1 MLWGVFAG
9 FAFARLFSAPP
20 VANSPA
26 VPKFLAPV
34 AQPEPQVIEVQM
46 PQYIAPQSSGST
58 LTNAAL
64 GAAVIAAGFV
74 AGRQAML
81 FTSRGS
87 SSPKKRPTST
97 AARRPAPQPKAA
109 PKRPERL
116 PFRVEDRPSNRGN
129 PYDNQKN
136 IQTQKSGFG
145 NFVQRFQTVD
155 KKSKYGVPIFL
166 SNGNINPAYLAA
178 ERKDEKAQ
186 KVRNITQAE
195 KKRKGLISAGA
206 FELADYVKKKI
217 GPVGSGK
224 DYYESGR

>member
-34 AQPEPQVIEVQM
+34 PQPEPQLIEVQM

-64 GAAVIAAGFV
+64 GAAVVAAGFV

-97 AARRPAPQPKAA
+97 AARRPAPKPKAA
-109 PKRPERL
+109 PKRAPT

-129 PYDNQKN
+129 PYGNQKN

-155 KKSKYGVPIFL
+155 KKSKYGVPIFDK
-166 SNGNINPAYLAA
+166 NGNINPAYLAA
-178 ERKDEKAQ
+178 ERKEEKAQ

-195 KKRKGLISAGA
+195 KKRKGLIAAGA

-217 GPVGSGK
+217 GPVGSDT
-224 DYYESGR
+224 DYYQSGR